1 MIDHL
6 GGKWLVV
13 CIDNKGNEA
22 SLEQWKIY
30 QSLPDEE
37 AEKHH
42 KIRVIDEEGGDYLS
56 GRICRK
62 VIHNAKFDRQKY
74 GITKLPV
81 SRKNLKQIETCIE
94 AHYDETDWRDF
105 SPTDPLLLPS
115 MALDSGNPCR
125 NDLAFIA
132 SVTLVREAHHS

>member
-6 GGKWLVV
+6 GEKGLVV

-42 KIRVIDEEGGDYLS
+42 EIRVIDEEGEDYLYPS
-56 GRICRK
+56 DC
-62 VIHNAKFDRQKY
+62 
-74 GITKLPV
+74 
-81 SRKNLKQIETCIE
+81 
-94 AHYDETDWRDF
+94 F
-105 SPTDPLLLPS
+105 SPVFLEESVAKTFIMQNS
-115 MALDSGNPCR
+115 TGR
-125 NDLAFIA
+125 NTA
-132 SVTLVREAHHS
+132 